1 MCLYRG
7 EAWHRL
13 RREDFSQVELDA
25 SAELWEL
32 LKSMMRA
39 APALR
44 IGIALVDTHPV
55 VVRARRAMERM
66 RTQWGPVFG
75 ASPLGA
81 VPEGFL
87 DDILGRSKGR
97 SGLVDDGEEDDED
110 DDWEMELGA

>member
-1 MCLYRG
+1 MTHIMTANDLNRG

-13 RREDFSQVELDA
+13 RREDFSQVQFEA
-25 SAELWEL
+25 SSELWEL

-66 RTQWGPVFG
+66 RSQYGSVFG

-81 VPEGFL
+81 VSDGFL
-87 DDILGRSKGR
+87 DEILGRG
-97 SGLVDDGEEDDED
+97 GLGDDD
-110 DDWEMELGA
+110 DDWEMDLGA

>member
-1 MCLYRG
+1 MSAMTHIMTANDFHRG

-13 RREDFSQVELDA
+13 RREDFSQVQFEA
-25 SAELWEL
+25 SSELWEL

-66 RTQWGPVFG
+66 RTMYGSVTSSFTAFRTVTAIAQK
-75 ASPLGA
+75 AT
-81 VPEGFL
+81 
-87 DDILGRSKGR
+87 
-97 SGLVDDGEEDDED
+97 
-110 DDWEMELGA
+110 

>member
-1 MCLYRG
+1 MNVVADVVSCVYRG

-13 RREDFSQVELDA
+13 RREDFSQVQFEA
-25 SAELWEL
+25 SSELWEL

-66 RTQWGPVFG
+66 RTMYGSVFG

-81 VPEGFL
+81 VPPGFL
-87 DDILGRSKGR
+87 TEILDHENRF
-97 SGLVDDGEEDDED
+97 DD
-110 DDWEMELGA
+110 DDWEMDLS

>member
-1 MCLYRG
+1 MWLWLLIVISALRG

-25 SAELWEL
+25 SPELWEL

-66 RTQWGPVFG
+66 RSQYGSVFG

-81 VPEGFL
+81 VPDGFL
-87 DDILGRSKGR
+87 DEILGRG
-97 SGLVDDGEEDDED
+97 GLGDDD
-110 DDWEMELGA
+110 DDWEMDLGA

>member
-1 MCLYRG
+1 MVLTNLYCRSLIFNRG

-25 SAELWEL
+25 SPDLWDL
-32 LKSMMRA
+32 LKNMMRA

-44 IGIALVDTHPV
+44 IGIALVDTNPI

-66 RTQWGPVFG
+66 RAQYGPVFG

-81 VPEGFL
+81 VPDGFL
-87 DDILGRSKGR
+87 DEILARGQR
-97 SGLVDDGEEDDED
+97 LDAD
-110 DDWEMELGA
+110 DDWEMDLSI